1 MGWRSISKT
10 GEIRYEGHENPEL
23 GGRPVKQGEEGNLL
37 FIEQED
43 YGHRVGIDLR
53 AGIILIGYDEPAGYQ
68 NGTLEIHGVPKVVIW
83 MAEDTNIVGE
93 MYNLE
98 QTFELKRDEKGRK
111 VRDESGKLVETRT
124 DTLIPLVFRPIW
136 FSRHISTLP
145 APIKVIGVQV
155 TLPESMGGKNSQKM
169 VMLYPDGRIGI
180 S

>member
-23 GGRPVKQGEEGNLL
+23 GGRPVAQGEEGNLL

-43 YGHRVGIDLR
+43 YGHRVGIDLTV
-53 AGIILIGYDEPAGYQ
+53 GVILIDYDEPTGYQ
-68 NGTLEIHGVPKVVIW
+68 NGSLEIHGVPRATLW
-83 MAEDTNIVGE
+83 MADDSSIVGE
-93 MYNLE
+93 MYHVE
-98 QTFELKRDEKGRK
+98 STYELKRDEKGRK
-111 VRDESGKLVETRT
+111 IHDDKGKLVETKT
-124 DTLIPLVFRPIW
+124 DHLTPLTFRPIW

-145 APIKVIGVQV
+145 EPIKVIGLQA
-155 TLPESMGGKNSQKM
+155 TLPDLQGGKNVQKM